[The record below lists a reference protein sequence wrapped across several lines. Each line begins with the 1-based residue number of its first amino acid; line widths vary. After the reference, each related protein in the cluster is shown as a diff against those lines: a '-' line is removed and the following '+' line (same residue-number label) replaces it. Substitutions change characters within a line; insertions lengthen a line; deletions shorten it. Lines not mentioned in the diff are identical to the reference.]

1 MSDLLKVLALSVIA
15 VGLILRLLLS
25 AHPLLLDTDEVA
37 IVDHALRMFHEGPN
51 PRYFIYPTL
60 FIYLVAFSEGVLFGV
75 CWLLGIT
82 PTTASFADWYFTD
95 PRYVYWTARLW
106 SVAAGSATLVLRFC
120 FGGLSWATQAWL
132 WAAAPFTGSS

>member
-37 IVDHALRMFHEGPN
+37 IVDHALRMFNEGPN

-60 FIYLVAFSEGVLFGV
+60 FIYLVAFSEVVLFGV
-75 CWLLGIT
+75 SWLFGIT

-95 PRYVYWTARLW
+95 PRYVYSTARLC
-106 SVAAGSATLVLRFC
+106 SVAARRATLVLVFYWARRLSSPAA
-120 FGGLSWATQAWL
+120 GLR
-132 WAAAPFTGSS
+132 

>member
-1 MSDLLKVLALSVIA
+1 MSHLLKVLALSVIA
-15 VGLILRLLLS
+15 VGLSLRLLLS

-37 IVDHALRMFHEGPN
+37 IVDHALRMFNEGPN

-82 PTTASFADWYFTD
+82 PTTASFADWYLTD
-95 PRYVYWTARLW
+95 PRFVYWSVRLW
-106 SVAAGSATLVLRFC
+106 YVSVGSVTLELYFY
-120 FGGLSWATQAWL
+120 FG
-132 WAAAPFTGSS
+132 